1 MTDATYTPAPI
12 VSNPKTNTLAIVT
25 LIAGILGFNI
35 IAVILGFVSLNQI
48 KKTGEQGNVLAI
60 IGLVLGYL
68 GIIAGI
74 IIGIVYIGFIF
85 SLAGA
90 GSFTY

>member
-1 MTDATYTPAPI
+1 MTDAANTPAPM

-48 KKTGEQGNVLAI
+48 KKSGEQGRVLAI
-60 IGLVLGYL
+60 IGLILGF
-68 GIIAGI
+68 IALIGFLIWI
-74 IIGIVYIGFIF
+74 IIF
-85 SLAGA
+85 SVAAATGNLVVTT
-90 GSFTY
+90 S

>member
-1 MTDATYTPAPI
+1 MTDSANTPAPM

-48 KKTGEQGNVLAI
+48 KKTGEQGRVLAI
-60 IGLVLGYL
+60 IGLILGF
-68 GIIAGI
+68 IALIGFLIWI
-74 IIGIVYIGFIF
+74 IIF
-85 SLAGA
+85 SVAAATGNLVVTT
-90 GSFTY
+90 S